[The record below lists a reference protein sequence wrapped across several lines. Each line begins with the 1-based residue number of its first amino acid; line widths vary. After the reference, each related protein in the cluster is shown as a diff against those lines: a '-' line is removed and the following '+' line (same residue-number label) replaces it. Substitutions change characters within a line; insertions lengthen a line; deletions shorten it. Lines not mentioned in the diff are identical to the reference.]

1 MIDRWS
7 RTTLPQAVSLERLLG
22 QACDAAVIVNESG
35 TILFA
40 SEQACNLLKYA
51 PGELLGRTIELL
63 IPYRNRLAHIGQRI
77 SFADDRRS
85 RPMGA
90 GFALFALCKDGSER
104 RVDISLN
111 PVQRGLEILTVA
123 TIRALESDVHT
134 PAAK

>member
-1 MIDRWS
+1 MFDRWS
-7 RTTLPQAVSLERLLG
+7 GTALPQPPALERLLG

-40 SEQACNLLKYA
+40 SEQACRLLKYA
-51 PGELLGRTIELL
+51 AGELVGQTIEVL

-77 SFADDRRS
+77 RFGDDRRS

-90 GFALFALCKDGSER
+90 GLTLFALCKDGCER

-111 PVQRGLEILTVA
+111 PVQRGLETLTVA
-123 TIRALESDVHT
+123 TIRAHEVDVEA

>member
-1 MIDRWS
+1 MPDRWS
-7 RTTLPQAVSLERLLG
+7 STALPQTAFLEHLLG
-22 QACDAAVIVNESG
+22 QACDAAVIVSESG

-40 SEQACNLLKYA
+40 SETACHLLKYA
-51 PGELLGRTIELL
+51 AGELLGQTIELL
-63 IPYRNRLAHIGQRI
+63 IPHRNRLAHIGQRI

-111 PVQRGLEILTVA
+111 PVQRGLETLTVA
-123 TIRALESDVHT
+123 TIRAHESDAQA